1 MDWYLFL
8 IFSIFSIIFLLFG
21 YSFKTRLYIILGSL
35 FMILIGFLTLS
46 NGIYL
51 PNGYDVSYDSFS
63 IDKNIIDSNVT
74 ESLVI
79 IDNLEL
85 NPKFEH
91 IDKDSLYSK
100 WLFGLLFMFV
110 GAFVLFDAF
119 FNNRF
124 NKFV

>member
-74 ESLVI
+74 ESLVT
-79 IDNLEL
+79 IDNLKL